1 MAIVSRRVR
10 RVGPVDPEDAQ
21 SAMTA
26 AAGGL
31 RQRFFRRVAGIS
43 GNRSFSDG
51 DSSAS
56 GEEDLEKGEG
66 GKKKKRRR
74 KNAEKH
80 DRAGSCSSDNH
91 TIVRPISSDDDG
103 FTEADEIKRMAKEQQ
118 EAEMKQQRGKD
129 SKKGSLVQAA
139 KLTQLEQSVPADA
152 QLSND
157 AVENFFDGLEGA
169 PLGII
174 TLEDV
179 LEELIGEEIY
189 DE

>member
-1 MAIVSRRVR
+1 
-10 RVGPVDPEDAQ
+10 
-21 SAMTA
+21 
-26 AAGGL
+26 
-31 RQRFFRRVAGIS
+31 
-43 GNRSFSDG
+43 
-51 DSSAS
+51 
-56 GEEDLEKGEG
+56 
-66 GKKKKRRR
+66 
-74 KNAEKH
+74 
-80 DRAGSCSSDNH
+80 
-91 TIVRPISSDDDG
+91 
-103 FTEADEIKRMAKEQQ
+103 MAKEEQ
-118 EAEMKQQRGKD
+118 EAKMMQQRGKD